1 MCGFSVHNS
10 EYNGTLF
17 RFPLRRESK
26 GKRVSTN
33 TYDVNKLRN
42 LLDALREEAHCILLF
57 LRSVRTVQVYEIKEN
72 GMHSHI
78 FKISISEVSR
88 DQLAQRHSN
97 FQARLKRCFEAQ
109 SFGIRDMLTDV
120 VHVQVDVS
128 DYQTHAERSSKWL
141 VANQVGSN
149 SPEVKKLANDLKVF
163 PWVGVALETSAAS
176 IRSSGGR
183 VFCVLPMP
191 QNVSCK
197 LPVHVNGMFSLNDER
212 RELKWR
218 GIERRNDPSALWNEL
233 LVKELLPVCYAKL
246 LLDHAK
252 LLLTPEQF
260 CQAWPDTLKVKGTH
274 WADILDPLL
283 RALLSKDV
291 IPFSKPGGMPMWTSV
306 NSATFVPKGR
316 KLPQSVTAA
325 LVACGVKIVNASDIV
340 WNAIQHCNILYT
352 TVSPSLA
359 RAQLKRVPT
368 SYVGLSRDQKLKLL
382 EYCLS
387 DMEYGDLQNLAL
399 LPLANG
405 SFACFGTAYSNS
417 AVYLCSQ
424 QCPHSLLPGLEGE
437 LVDESIDP
445 VLYRQLNQMA
455 SGRYNSNVQV
465 LTVNVV
471 ANLLHR
477 VLPNQAKLTLPH
489 YSINMWWLKQFWE
502 WVQGG
507 HLHFF
512 ANLLLVPVSDSTIV
526 KLSKNSALF
535 LPSTQSYSQPF
546 LSALEKLGVQ
556 CCLQSR
562 HTFVC
567 HNSYL
572 SSLVNFF
579 SPEGIL
585 EAIQC
590 ASPAYQYVTLT
601 KDEAA
606 QLVMQIHRISNPN
619 WQQIASLRE
628 IPMFLA
634 LQNAGE
640 RLYSVADVERMTG
653 RGAHMEPNSFPLNMQ
668 HFPSSIVLLSA
679 SNNYQNLL
687 LPKLSVNRTTTIN
700 ILVQSV
706 FPLIQN
712 LSLGR
717 NAAVNIMKE
726 VLDKINVITSRIG
739 FQQVQALEQAI
750 AKLPFVPVSARELK
764 PPNTLY
770 SPQDAELRGLFC
782 EEPVFPES
790 PFSDVKYIKILK
802 KCGLKTSAAQ
812 QDIIDVI
819 CTIGCDVQNYPVEV
833 DRVTLTRARA
843 ALNYIKRWEREM
855 QANVCMAFSRY
866 HRATNMKFSEALK
879 HLLLSKSWLPV
890 QPSPPQAYPSCLT
903 WRGSGYDSHLVS
915 RDSSVLFCENQSTLA
930 LACGSQ
936 MYFVEHSLPQAL
948 CNTFVSGQ
956 SNLIRHIMA
965 HLEEVIQN
973 CQNFDRL
980 DDIRRVTHTIYRLL
994 NKYTH
999 EGCTV
1004 ELSELQEAEECV
1016 WLTRQRKFVHPHNI
1030 ALEENPDFRHNLEP
1044 FLYILP
1050 DDLAEF
1056 KSLFQQLGM
1065 QDSVTREQI
1074 LGILLRIR
1082 QGDADSLNITSKQA
1096 WQLVMDILHWE
1107 ASALEEG
1114 EIVDV
1119 DPDLLV
1125 PVQSEEAWP
1134 VLVAANEV
1142 VYTDN
1147 DFLQNFL
1154 ESSGGDEAEYTFVHG
1169 RISLQMA
1176 EQLQLTPL
1184 SKHLDISEDAFEDVG
1199 QSEPLTVRLKN
1210 ILKDYKPGLTIIN
1223 ELLQNADDAG
1233 ATEMNVC
1240 YDKRT
1245 HTRNR
1250 KALFFPGMAEC
1261 HGPAL
1266 VVNNNAMFTKEDFQ
1280 NITKLAGATK
1290 ERKALKIGKFGIGFC
1305 SVYHITDI
1313 PSFVSNDLLY
1323 IFDPTMKFLKNEI
1336 KNPARP
1342 GKRVHFSSSFIRRS
1356 KQLGPYI
1363 GLFGF
1368 DLQSDCYEGTT
1379 FRFPFRTSTSELS
1392 EKMYKAN
1399 DMRQLMKE
1407 MEKSSSKLV
1416 LFLQSI
1422 TSVTFSDIDHGQK
1435 EISEIMR
1442 ITKHTESMADNRY
1455 LHSITCSV
1463 TGSRDTTT
1471 EYWLV
1476 ETCSQ
1481 TVLEKYSTSSVACT
1495 LSPLPSE
1502 GCYEV
1507 EQTKGELFC
1516 FLPLP
1521 IKTGLPV
1528 HVSSNFAVSNNRR
1541 GIWTSDEDDSVAR
1554 SDEVSWNVSLM
1565 KGVISS
1571 AYCGLLEALKELHCD
1586 SKLKDYKFFSMW
1598 PVEKELKVHNP
1609 WHLCVKAVYEAIEDD
1624 KELFFSAST
1633 KSWLTLSES
1642 KFLDPEMLGVSTA
1655 KSGSKVP
1662 KAVLDVV
1669 NHLEMPVV
1677 HLPKKYCKH
1686 IDLSESIETERAFLK
1701 HFFDNIYQLEDLLE
1715 SRNDILCL
1723 ALECYACELDQ
1734 QHESRFVYLHDIL
1747 TGNPCVPRQPEGL
1760 KLKKPHELIH
1770 PDAEFAKLFD
1780 VKDNVF
1786 PLQKFCDKVHVEN
1799 AMKQLGLHHKSI
1811 PLSMLEERASGIA
1824 ELHKADSVKAMGR
1837 TQLIIECLVNQDK
1850 QGDIA
1855 PEKCS
1860 RLSQIAFLPVMEE
1873 PRDYPLQWKGD
1884 KEKLYSGCELIKH
1897 GIYSSDTTN
1906 ISLAGSQLLFVDQEP
1921 PSRGGC
1927 GVISSKAQALLH
1939 IRSSP
1944 DSTEVIA
1951 HFHHLIEEFD
1961 GSPEM
1966 TNLTDHVCRKVYEFF
1981 EKHLT
1986 SEPKEFET
1994 IGACLAEKPCIWTGR
2009 KFVEC
2014 EVVAKK
2020 WRLNGPHLF
2029 KVPSSLETRK
2039 NLTAALGIREEFE
2052 VEDMVNALQHL
2063 KNDHGDNPLPDNC
2076 QELVKAIVSEMPSK
2090 FDADMRPIMLPDK
2103 EFVMHVSTELYHNDM
2118 PWAPPDDDYNFV
2130 HGSVP
2135 LEKAIAMGVQLCRS
2149 ASLEKYSV
2157 NSGFTVM
2164 EFGQHE
2170 ELTRRIQNIIRDYP
2184 FDMTILKELLQNA
2197 DDAKATKMHVILD
2210 MRKHSEEHLLSDAW
2224 SELQG
2229 PALLVWNDS
2238 VFTEKDLK
2246 GIQRLGLGSK
2256 RSDSET
2262 IGQYGIGFNAVY
2274 HLTDCPSF
2282 LTGGDT
2288 LCILDPHMKYVQQA
2302 TLRHPGAMYENLD
2315 ETFWSKFDGIK
2326 STYLRDGVKNRPKEL
2341 LGGTLFRFPLR
2352 HTPEHVRSSK
2362 IVKDL
2367 DGALDDKVKD
2377 AYKLLVL
2384 LQDWAPSMKQSLLF
2398 LNHIVELKFYVI
2410 KEKRGVLHL
2419 ENGYKTQLDEIAHKR
2434 RSELAQAAKSFYD
2447 AATRKPF
2454 ITAYPLTVVESQ
2466 GKRGKDII
2474 EEWLIQ
2480 QGVGDI
2486 ENNVKEW
2493 LFVEHVKPKHGIAAP
2508 LRHERVPGFKGQ
2520 VFCFLPLPEYTG
2532 LPVHINGHFILNST
2546 RRNLWVATD
2555 QEREDNK
2562 SYWNKNLLQAISSS
2576 YAHFLERITE
2586 YFPELEKCSNRES
2599 FEVGVKDYYACFPTI
2614 DRERKSQLW
2623 LQLVKEVFETMSKRN
2638 SPVLAVPTNISP
2650 RASEDKYVLEWHPL
2664 KNEPMPASQVYFEE
2678 HKKEKSLELIFERI
2692 GMKIT
2697 CAPRRIRSQFNEVKC
2712 DIPEICPAN
2721 VYEFYIQFYEA
2732 FISTHFP
2739 CPIQETPFKCVEDF
2753 NSFTKYLLHISPLP
2767 ISALTSTAEVFGMN
2781 IFPKPPFGYPLLLAA
2796 DEQLYIFDQSNKI
2809 LCSKFFEMFPEC
2821 QNKFLHPE
2829 LIACSYSLSYFVS
2842 VDDSREVCVC
2852 IVKELLESI
2861 LPVELKNACV
2871 SSESDLLTK
2880 FDVKGLWRCFTDDD
2894 VLGEA
2899 VEEVLKVWALLVTQ
2913 DGRLYRRISSEQL
2926 LPIIIESNTESSVI
2940 AVLKR
2945 EIKAP
2950 LLDTDIVPAEAVYSL
2965 CPKMANQK
2973 SVLQSLMYLYKQF
2986 PFSLTPQSAGTLIKY
3001 LSYIHLSQE
3010 ITCCQH
3016 LKCLPLFETINS
3028 TLTTLKGKSVF
3039 VWPNDICQ
3047 EGSEKWLMGT
3057 DLVFLKPHGAYSTL
3071 RVNKELQI
3079 WTITAEEA
3087 YVRFI
3092 FPKFFKMCKQHR
3104 YSHLKHIRDNSL
3116 MSQEDVSG
3124 VRFVSELKKL
3134 ACIGDD
3140 GKPLKPVSDFYT
3152 HQKKIFK
3159 TFPDYFQT
3167 LPQDLLKGEV
3177 TKWLPF
3183 FKKLGLRKTVTA
3195 EVFATLC
3202 RDVAGGKLKENT
3214 TAGSEVLVQYLFSV
3228 KEAKSHG
3235 FHENIRLLK
3244 SVSTIQ
3250 FVCPVPVPEL
3260 EWICKVPEAPNRVV
3274 LANGKVVPLCALSG
3288 SCCMEYKHLVW
3299 AIKHI
3304 VKVPT
3309 ISLLPKQVL
3318 ESLGICEKPTSK
3330 DLMESVR
3337 VISKSCFSD
3346 PTLFTKYR
3354 APQCK
3359 PGQEDLMVV
3368 MKSVFEHLK
3377 DIDRDAEELKLL
3389 SCIPVHAI
3397 LDEDEKGQYPV
3408 LVKPCRVVFRPTKD
3422 TQRYYPFLHSV
3433 SNELYPA
3440 RKFLEKVGV
3449 HDSIE
3454 LQHMQIVL
3462 ESAYNT
3468 SESGRVELDPNTM
3481 KVVSSAMV
3489 EVNSLLEKNKKD
3501 RQQMGDQVVA
3511 EKLHPLYLPG
3521 KDLDRFHMHAVDS
3534 LVYSSLRHNVN
3545 LSGTD
3550 LFLLWTPKKQDI
3562 HPERFCKLLPVSIR
3576 PRPLSQL
3583 CSTKVSKN
3591 CQKCDKIPKYVED
3604 IEKTLK
3610 FPNLQQALCLAVKS
3624 MLSLHFSEEEQQRLT
3639 EKFQKHIDHFFEALQ
3654 ICCVQSLKVDLFLK
3668 DSESSKPVA
3677 SQKEHCVIQ
3686 EEEQVFCVYI
3696 DSSIYLPFISKIH
3709 ECITDMLTL
3718 CLINDFKEEDYVTLK
3733 KFIERLLCAQRPDEI
3748 YSMLQEKEISFN
3760 EMDIALREPAL
3771 GDNVPVSLIER
3782 LDMSNLNIF
3791 YPHEWVAYQP
3801 PGEEETYI
3809 FAQVSHPTSLRN
3821 SADQPLPPAE
3831 IEYVIFTSED
3841 DKDRRKVKAID
3852 LYKIM
3857 RGETA
3862 PDDALPPPP
3871 SESRELVP
3879 FEGEKD
3885 AEPPP
3890 APKSP
3895 ITVEQG
3901 KEDVRKELEAIWH
3914 LSRDDRKRAIHR
3926 LYLKWHPDKN
3936 PQNPETAEE
3945 VFKFLQ
3951 DELDRLERG
3960 DGVTVENNSG
3970 PYQSWRESAQT
3981 WNFHAQQHRTYQ
3993 QQARRKRRRRRG
4005 GRGGGGGRFG
4015 GSGFGSFFFNEQST
4029 PSKNEDEAKSWV
4041 RQAVADH
4048 KALQVLLQEAQHD
4061 TRLHFHVCLMAR
4073 EVAEKA
4079 LKGAMLATCGLQNQ
4093 QRSNHNI
4100 VPLACAVEQMEP
4112 EKARGLSTLAEPLE
4126 SIYNDE
4132 TRFPK
4137 ENSGSA
4143 PYEMFTDETAMEAER
4158 CATRILDIVRDI
4170 VVVL

>member
-10 EYNGTLF
+10 EYNGTIF
-17 RFPLRRESK
+17 RFSLRRQSK
-26 GKRVSTN
+26 EKRVSTH
-33 TYDVNKLRN
+33 TYDINKLRN

-57 LRSVRTVQVYEIKEN
+57 LRSVRTVEVYEIMEN

-88 DQLAQRHSN
+88 DQLAQRRSN
-97 FQARLKRCFEAQ
+97 FQARLKRCFGAQ

-128 DYQTHAERSSKWL
+128 DYLTHTECSSKWL

-191 QNVSCK
+191 QDVSCK
-197 LPVHVNGMFSLNDER
+197 LPVHVNGTFSLNDER

-252 LLLTPEQF
+252 LLLTPEEF
-260 CQAWPDTLKVKGTH
+260 CQAWPDALTVKGTH

-291 IPFSKPGGMPMWTSV
+291 IPFSKPGGMHMWTSV
-306 NSATFVPKGR
+306 NSATFVPKG
-316 KLPQSVTAA
+316 KTLPQSVTAA

-340 WNAIQHCNILYT
+340 WNAIQHCNIPYT

-368 SYVGLSRDQKLKLL
+368 SYTGLSRDQKLELL
-382 EYCLS
+382 QYCLS
-387 DMEYGDLQNLAL
+387 DNQYGDLQNLAL

-417 AVYLCSQ
+417 SVYLCSH
-424 QCPHSLLPGLEGE
+424 QCPHSLLPDLEGE

-445 VLYRQLNQMA
+445 SLYRQLNQIA
-455 SGRYNSNVQV
+455 SGRYNSNLQV

-489 YSINMWWLKQFWE
+489 YSINMRWLKQFWE

-507 HLHFF
+507 HLHLF
-512 ANLLLVPVSDSTIV
+512 ANLLLVPVSDSAIV
-526 KLSKNSALF
+526 QLSKNNSALF

-556 CCLQSR
+556 CCLQSK
-562 HTFVC
+562 HTFVR
-567 HNSYL
+567 HSSYL
-572 SSLVNFF
+572 SSLMNFF
-579 SPEGIL
+579 SPGGIL
-585 EAIQC
+585 EAIRC
-590 ASPAYQYVTLT
+590 ASTAYQYITLT

-606 QLVMQIHRISNPN
+606 QLVMQMHSISNHN
-619 WQQIASLRE
+619 WQHIATLRE

-634 LQNAGE
+634 LQNTGE

-679 SNNYQNLL
+679 SNYYQNLL
-687 LPKLSVNRTTTIN
+687 LPKLSVNRTTTVN

-706 FPLIQN
+706 FPMIQN
-712 LSLGR
+712 HSLGR
-717 NAAVNIMKE
+717 NSAVNIMKE
-726 VLDKINVITSRIG
+726 VLDKFNAITSRIG
-739 FQQVQALEQAI
+739 FQQLQALEQAI

-802 KCGLKTSAAQ
+802 KCDLKTSASQ
-812 QDIIDVI
+812 QDIVDII
-819 CTIGCDVQNYPVEV
+819 HRIGCDVQSYPVKV
-833 DRVTLTRARA
+833 DRVKLTRARA
-843 ALNYIKRWEREM
+843 VLNYIKRWEREM
-855 QANVCMAFSRY
+855 QANVRMALSPY
-866 HRATNMKFSEALK
+866 HYETNMKFSEALK
-879 HLLLSKSWLPV
+879 HLLFSKSWLPV
-890 QPSPPQAYPSCLT
+890 QSSPPQGYPSCLT
-903 WRGSGYDSHLVS
+903 WKGSGYDSHLIS

-948 CNTFVSGQ
+948 CNTFVSGH
-956 SNLIRHIMA
+956 SDLIRHIMA

-973 CQNFDRL
+973 YQNFERL

-994 NKYTH
+994 NKFTR

-1004 ELSELQEAEECV
+1004 ELSQLQEAEECV
-1016 WLTRQRKFVHPHNI
+1016 WFTRQRKFVHPHNI
-1030 ALEENPDFRHNLEP
+1030 ALEQNQDFRHNLEP

-1065 QDSVTREQI
+1065 QESVTREQI
-1074 LGILLRIR
+1074 LGILPRIR
-1082 QGDADSLNITSKQA
+1082 EGDAHSLNVTSKQA

-1154 ESSGGDEAEYTFVHG
+1154 ESSGDDEAEYTFVHG
-1169 RISLQMA
+1169 RINLQMA

-1184 SKHLDISEDAFEDVG
+1184 SKYLDISEDAFEDMG

-1233 ATEMNVC
+1233 ATEMNIC

-1266 VVNNNAMFTKEDFQ
+1266 VVNNNAMFTEEDFQ

-1313 PSFVSNDLLY
+1313 PSFVSSDLLY

-1336 KNPARP
+1336 RNPARP
-1342 GKRVHFSSSFIRRS
+1342 GKRIRFSSSFIRRS

-1368 DLQSDCYEGTT
+1368 DSQSDCYKGTT

-1422 TSVTFSDIDHGQK
+1422 TTVTFSEIDHGQE

-1442 ITKHTESMADNRY
+1442 ITKHTESMADNRC

-1481 TVLEKYSTSSVACT
+1481 TVLEKYSTSSVACA

-1507 EQTKGELFC
+1507 EQIKGELFC

-1541 GIWTSDEDDSVAR
+1541 GIWTSDEDDAIAR
-1554 SDEVSWNVSLM
+1554 SDEVLWNVSLM
-1565 KGVISS
+1565 EGVISS
-1571 AYCGLLEALKELHCD
+1571 AYCGLLEALKKLHCD
-1586 SKLKDYKFFSMW
+1586 SKLEDYDFYSMW
-1598 PVEKELKVHNP
+1598 PVEKELKMHNP

-1624 KELFFSAST
+1624 KELFFSTST

-1642 KFLDPEMLGVSTA
+1642 KFLDPEILRVLTT

-1701 HFFDNIYQLEDLLE
+1701 HFFDNIDQLEDLLE

-1723 ALECYACELDQ
+1723 ALECYECERDQ
-1734 QHESRFVYLHDIL
+1734 QHEGRFVHLRNIL
-1747 TGNPCVPRQPEGL
+1747 TGNPCVPYEPEGL
-1760 KLKKPHELIH
+1760 KLKKPQELIH
-1770 PDAEFAKLFD
+1770 PEAEFAKLFD
-1780 VKDNVF
+1780 VEDNVF

-1799 AMKQLGLHHKSI
+1799 AMKHLGLHHKSI
-1811 PLSMLEERASGIA
+1811 PLSKLEERASGIA
-1824 ELHKADSVKAMGR
+1824 ELHEADSVVAMGR

-1850 QGDIA
+1850 QGDIT

-1860 RLSQIAFLPVMEE
+1860 RLSQIAFLPVMEK

-1897 GIYSSDTTN
+1897 GMHSSDMTN
-1906 ISLAGSQLLFVDQEP
+1906 ISLTGSQLLFVDQEP

-1927 GVISSKAQALLH
+1927 GVISSKAQELLH
-1939 IRSSP
+1939 IKSSP

-1966 TNLTDHVCRKVYEFF
+1966 VDFANRVCRKVYEFL
-1981 EKHLT
+1981 EAHLAHSG
-1986 SEPKEFET
+1986 SEELPSN
-1994 IGACLAEKPCIWTGR
+1994 GACLTEMPCIWTG
-2009 KFVEC
+2009 KMFVNC
-2014 EVVAKK
+2014 EAVAKR
-2020 WRLNGPHLF
+2020 WHLNGPHLF

-2052 VEDMVNALQHL
+2052 VEDMVMALHHL

-2076 QELVKAIVSEMPSK
+2076 QELVRAIVSKMASECHI
-2090 FDADMRPIMLPDK
+2090 DMRPIMLPDTQ
-2103 EFVMHVSTELYHNDM
+2103 FVMHASTELYHNDM

-2130 HGSVP
+2130 HRFVP
-2135 LEKAIAMGVQLCRS
+2135 LETAVAMGVQLCRS

-2157 NSGFTVM
+2157 NSEFTVM

-2210 MRKHSEEHLLSDAW
+2210 MRKHSEEHLLSEAW

-2282 LTGGDT
+2282 LTGGDK

-2302 TLRHPGAMYENLD
+2302 TLRHPGAMYANLD
-2315 ETFWSKFDGIK
+2315 EKFWSKFDGIK
-2326 STYLRDGVKNRPKEL
+2326 STYLRDDVKNRPKEL

-2352 HTPEHVRSSK
+2352 HTIGHVRSSK

-2367 DGALDDKVKD
+2367 GGTLEAKMIT
-2377 AYKLLVL
+2377 AHKLLQL
-2384 LQDWAPSMKQSLLF
+2384 LEKWAPRMKQSLLF
-2398 LNHIVELKFYVI
+2398 LNHIVELKFLVI
-2410 KEKRGVLHL
+2410 KERRGVLHL
-2419 ENGYKTQLDEIAHKR
+2419 ETAYKTELDETARER
-2434 RSELAQAAKSFYD
+2434 RSELAQAVKSFHN
-2447 AATRKPF
+2447 AETRKPF
-2454 ITAYPLTVVESQ
+2454 ITTYPLTIVESQ
-2466 GKRGKDII
+2466 GKKGKDIT

-2486 ENNVKEW
+2486 ENNVKKW
-2493 LFVEHVKPKHGIAAP
+2493 LFVEHVNPKHGIAAP
-2508 LRHERVPGFKGQ
+2508 LRRDRVPGFKGQ

-2532 LPVHINGHFILNST
+2532 LPVHTNGHFILNST

-2555 QEREDNK
+2555 QERDDDK
-2562 SYWNKNLLQAISSS
+2562 SYWNKSLLQAISSS

-2586 YFPELEKCSNRES
+2586 YFPELEKCLSHES
-2599 FEVGVKDYYACFPTI
+2599 FEVGVNDYYACFPTI
-2614 DRERKSQLW
+2614 DGERISQLW

-2664 KNEPMPASQVYFEE
+2664 KNETMPASQVYFEE
-2678 HKKEKSLELIFERI
+2678 DQKEKSLELIFERI

-2697 CAPRRIRSQFNEVKC
+2697 CAPRRIRSQFNKVKC
-2712 DIPEICPAN
+2712 DIPEIHPAN
-2721 VYEFYIQFYEA
+2721 VYEFYIQFYKK

-2739 CPIQETPFKCVEDF
+2739 CPIQETPFKYVEDF
-2753 NSFTKYLLHISPLP
+2753 KSFIKYLLHISPLP

-2781 IFPKPPFGYPLLLAA
+2781 TFPKPPFGYPLLLAA

-2809 LCSKFFEMFPEC
+2809 LCSKFFKMFPEC

-2829 LIACSYSLSYFVS
+2829 LIACSYSSSYFVS

-2861 LPVELKNACV
+2861 LPVELKNAYV
-2871 SSESDLLTK
+2871 SSESDVMTN
-2880 FDVKGLWRCFTDDD
+2880 FDVKGLWKCIAGDSIFK
-2894 VLGEA
+2894 VAL
-2899 VEEVLKVWALLVTQ
+2899 EEVLKVWALLVTQ
-2913 DGRLYRRISSEQL
+2913 GGRLFRRISSEQL
-2926 LPIIIESNTESSVI
+2926 LPIIVGTLQSSTYSSVI

-2945 EIKAP
+2945 EVKAP
-2950 LLDTDIVPAEAVYSL
+2950 LLDTDIVPAETVSSL
-2965 CPKMANQK
+2965 CPNVSDYK
-2973 SVLQSLMYLYKQF
+2973 SVLQTLVYLYKEF
-2986 PFSLTPQSAGTLIKY
+2986 PFSLTVQSAGTLINY
-3001 LSYIHLSQE
+3001 FSCINLSKE
-3010 ITCCQH
+3010 MTCWQQ
-3016 LKCLPLFETINS
+3016 LKCLPIFETING
-3028 TLTTLKGKSVF
+3028 TLTTLEGKRVY
-3039 VWPNDICQ
+3039 VWPTSICQ
-3047 EGSEKWLMGT
+3047 EGNKQWLMGT
-3057 DLVFLKPHGAYSTL
+3057 DLVFLKPYGAYRNL
-3071 RVNKELQI
+3071 RVNRELQI
-3079 WTITAEEA
+3079 QSITAEEA
-3087 YVRFI
+3087 YVQFI
-3092 FPKFFKMCKQHR
+3092 FPSFFKMCKTDR
-3104 YSHLKHIRDNSL
+3104 YSHLKHIRDSL
-3116 MSQEDVSG
+3116 FIFLSSSKDQLAIN
-3124 VRFVSELKKL
+3124 FVLALKRL
-3134 ACIGDD
+3134 PCIGDD
-3140 GKPLKPVSDFYT
+3140 GKPLKRVCDFHT
-3152 HQKKIFK
+3152 HQKDIFK
-3159 TFPDYFQT
+3159 TFPHHFQT

-3177 TKWLPF
+3177 RQWMPF
-3183 FKKLGLRKTVTA
+3183 FKKLGLQERVTA
-3195 EVFATLC
+3195 DMFITLC

-3214 TAGSEVLVQYLFSV
+3214 MVGSEVLVEYLFFID
-3228 KEAKSHG
+3228 EAKSHK
-3235 FHENIRLLK
+3235 FHENASLLK
-3244 SVSTIQ
+3244 SISTIQ

-3260 EWICKVPEAPNRVV
+3260 EWICKVPEATNRVL
-3274 LANGKVVPLCALSG
+3274 LANGKEVPLCALSA
-3288 SCCMEYKHLVW
+3288 SYCMEYKHLVW
-3299 AIKHI
+3299 AVKHI
-3304 VKVPT
+3304 VKVPN
-3309 ISLLPKQVL
+3309 IDLLPKQVL

-3337 VISKSCFSD
+3337 VISESCFSN
-3346 PTLFTKYR
+3346 PTLFTKYK

-3359 PGQEDLMVV
+3359 SGQEDLMPV
-3368 MKSVFEHLK
+3368 MISVFEHLK
-3377 DIDRDAEELKLL
+3377 GISDKDAKELKLL

-3397 LDEDEKGQYPV
+3397 LDEEEKGQYPV
-3408 LVKPCRVVFRPTKD
+3408 LVKPCCVVFRPTKD
-3422 TQRYYPFLHSV
+3422 TQQYYPFLHSV
-3433 SNELYPA
+3433 SSDLYRA
-3440 RKFLEKVGV
+3440 REFLEKVGV
-3449 HDSIE
+3449 NDSIE
-3454 LQHMQIVL
+3454 LEHMQIVL
-3462 ESAYNT
+3462 ESAYT
-3468 SESGRVELDPNTM
+3468 ISKHGAVEMDPNTM
-3481 KVVSSAMV
+3481 KVVSSALV

-3501 RQQMGDQVVA
+3501 RQQMGDQVLA

-3521 KDLDRFHMHAVDS
+3521 KDLDHFHMHAVDS
-3534 LVYSSLRHNVN
+3534 LVYSSLRHVN
-3545 LSGTD
+3545 LSGTN
-3550 LFLLWTPKKQDI
+3550 LSLLWTPRDQDVY
-3562 HPERFCKLLPVSIR
+3562 PEKFCKLLPKNLR

-3583 CSTKVSKN
+3583 CIKKVSEN
-3591 CQKCDKIPKYVED
+3591 CKKSDKIPTYVEH
-3604 IEKTLK
+3604 IEKTLTY
-3610 FPNLQQALCLAVKS
+3610 N
-3624 MLSLHFSEEEQQRLT
+3624 R
-3639 EKFQKHIDHFFEALQ
+3639 
-3654 ICCVQSLKVDLFLK
+3654 
-3668 DSESSKPVA
+3668 
-3677 SQKEHCVIQ
+3677 
-3686 EEEQVFCVYI
+3686 
-3696 DSSIYLPFISKIH
+3696 
-3709 ECITDMLTL
+3709 
-3718 CLINDFKEEDYVTLK
+3718 
-3733 KFIERLLCAQRPDEI
+3733 LCAW
-3748 YSMLQEKEISFN
+3748 L
-3760 EMDIALREPAL
+3760 
-3771 GDNVPVSLIER
+3771 
-3782 LDMSNLNIF
+3782 
-3791 YPHEWVAYQP
+3791 
-3801 PGEEETYI
+3801 
-3809 FAQVSHPTSLRN
+3809 
-3821 SADQPLPPAE
+3821 
-3831 IEYVIFTSED
+3831 
-3841 DKDRRKVKAID
+3841 
-3852 LYKIM
+3852 
-3857 RGETA
+3857 
-3862 PDDALPPPP
+3862 
-3871 SESRELVP
+3871 
-3879 FEGEKD
+3879 
-3885 AEPPP
+3885 
-3890 APKSP
+3890 
-3895 ITVEQG
+3895 
-3901 KEDVRKELEAIWH
+3901 
-3914 LSRDDRKRAIHR
+3914 
-3926 LYLKWHPDKN
+3926 
-3936 PQNPETAEE
+3936 
-3945 VFKFLQ
+3945 
-3951 DELDRLERG
+3951 
-3960 DGVTVENNSG
+3960 
-3970 PYQSWRESAQT
+3970 
-3981 WNFHAQQHRTYQ
+3981 
-3993 QQARRKRRRRRG
+3993 
-4005 GRGGGGGRFG
+4005 
-4015 GSGFGSFFFNEQST
+4015 
-4029 PSKNEDEAKSWV
+4029 
-4041 RQAVADH
+4041 
-4048 KALQVLLQEAQHD
+4048 
-4061 TRLHFHVCLMAR
+4061 
-4073 EVAEKA
+4073 
-4079 LKGAMLATCGLQNQ
+4079 
-4093 QRSNHNI
+4093 
-4100 VPLACAVEQMEP
+4100 
-4112 EKARGLSTLAEPLE
+4112 
-4126 SIYNDE
+4126 
-4132 TRFPK
+4132 
-4137 ENSGSA
+4137 
-4143 PYEMFTDETAMEAER
+4143 
-4158 CATRILDIVRDI
+4158 
-4170 VVVL
+4170 

>member
-1 MCGFSVHNS
+1 M
-10 EYNGTLF
+10 E
-17 RFPLRRESK
+17 
-26 GKRVSTN
+26 
-33 TYDVNKLRN
+33 
-42 LLDALREEAHCILLF
+42 
-57 LRSVRTVQVYEIKEN
+57 VYEIMED

-78 FKISISEVSR
+78 FKISISEVSH
-88 DQLAQRHSN
+88 DELAQRRSN
-97 FQARLKRCFEAQ
+97 FQARLKRCYKAQ

-128 DYQTHAERSSKWL
+128 DYKTHTECSSMWL

-149 SPEVKKLANDLKVF
+149 SSEVKKLANDLKVF
-163 PWVGVALETSAAS
+163 PWVGVALETSATS

-191 QNVSCK
+191 QDVSCK
-197 LPVHVNGMFSLNDER
+197 LPVHVNGTFSLNDER

-218 GIERRNDPSALWNEL
+218 GIERRNDPSALWNHL

-283 RALLSKDV
+283 QALLSKDV

-306 NSATFVPKGR
+306 NSATFVPKGGT
-316 KLPQSVTAA
+316 LPQSVTTA
-325 LVACGVKIVNASDIV
+325 LVACGVKMVDASIVYDASDIV
-340 WNAIQHCNILYT
+340 WNAIQHCNIPYT

-368 SYVGLSRDQKLKLL
+368 SYTGLSRDQKLELL
-382 EYCLS
+382 QYCLS
-387 DMEYGDLQNLAL
+387 DNQYGDLQSLAL

-405 SFACFGTAYSNS
+405 SFTCFGTACSNIS
-417 AVYLCSQ
+417 VYLCSQ
-424 QCPHSLLPGLEGE
+424 QCPGSLLPGLEKE
-437 LVDESIDP
+437 LVDETIDP
-445 VLYRQLNQMA
+445 DLYRQLNEIA
-455 SGRYNSNVQV
+455 SGEYNSNLQA
-465 LTVNVV
+465 LTVKAV
-471 ANLLHR
+471 AALLHK
-477 VLPNQAKLTLPH
+477 VLPNQAELTLPH
-489 YSINMWWLKQFWE
+489 YSINMRWLKQFWE

-507 HLHFF
+507 NLHLFV
-512 ANLLLVPVSDSTIV
+512 NLLLVPVSDSTIV
-526 KLSKNSALF
+526 QLSKNSALF

-556 CCLQSR
+556 CCVQSR
-562 HTFVC
+562 HRFVR
-567 HNSYL
+567 HSSYL
-572 SSLVNFF
+572 SSLMNFF

-585 EAIQC
+585 EAIHC
-590 ASPAYQYVTLT
+590 ASPAHQYITLT

-606 QLVMQIHRISNPN
+606 QLVMQMHSISNPN
-619 WQQIASLRE
+619 RQHIATLRE

-634 LQNAGE
+634 LQNTGE

-653 RGAHMEPNSFPLNMQ
+653 RRAYMEPNSFPLNMQ

-687 LPKLSVNRTTTIN
+687 LPKLSVNRTTTVDL
-700 ILVQSV
+700 LVQSV

-712 LSLGR
+712 HSLER

-726 VLDKINVITSRIG
+726 VLDKINAITSRIG

-750 AKLPFVPVSARELK
+750 ARLPFVPVTARELK

-790 PFSDVKYIKILK
+790 PFSDGKYIKILK
-802 KCGLKTSAAQ
+802 QCGLKTSASQ
-812 QDIIDVI
+812 QDIVDII
-819 CTIGCDVQNYPVEV
+819 CSIGCEIQSYPVEV
-833 DRVTLTRARA
+833 DRVKLTRARA
-843 ALNYIKRWEREM
+843 VLNYIKMWESE
-855 QANVCMAFSRY
+855 
-866 HRATNMKFSEALK
+866 KFSEALK
-879 HLLLSKSWLPV
+879 HSLIAKSWLPV
-890 QPSPPQAYPSCLT
+890 QSLPPQGYPPCLT
-903 WRGSGYDSHLVS
+903 WKGSGYDSHLVS
-915 RDSSVLFCENQSTLA
+915 YDSSVLLCENQSTLA

-948 CNTFVSGQ
+948 CNTFVSGH
-956 SNLIRHIMA
+956 SDLIQHIMA

-980 DDIRRVTHTIYRLL
+980 NDIRRVTHTIYRRL
-994 NKYTH
+994 NKYTC
-999 EGCTV
+999 EGCPV
-1004 ELSELQEAEECV
+1004 ELSELQQTKECV

-1030 ALEENPDFRHNLEP
+1030 ALEQNPDFRHYLEP

-1065 QDSVTREQI
+1065 QESVTHEQI
-1074 LGILLRIR
+1074 LGILPRIR
-1082 QGDADSLNITSKQA
+1082 EGDVDSLNITSKRA
-1096 WQLVMDILHWE
+1096 WQLVMDILNWE

-1147 DFLQNFL
+1147 DFLQHFL
-1154 ESSGGDEAEYTFVHG
+1154 ESSGDDEAEHTFVHG
-1169 RISLQMA
+1169 QINLQMA
-1176 EQLQLTPL
+1176 KQLQLTPL
-1184 SKHLDISEDAFEDVG
+1184 SKHLNISEDAFEDVG

-1210 ILKDYKPGLTIIN
+1210 ILKDYKPGLTIIK

-1240 YDKRT
+1240 YDKRI
-1245 HTRNR
+1245 HTRDR

-1266 VVNNNAMFTKEDFQ
+1266 VVNNNAMFTEEDFQ

-1313 PSFVSNDLLY
+1313 PSFVSNGLLY
-1323 IFDPTMKFLKNEI
+1323 IFDPTLKFLKNEI

-1356 KQLGPYI
+1356 KQLGPYV

-1368 DLQSDCYEGTT
+1368 DPQSNCYKGTT

-1407 MEKSSSKLV
+1407 TEKSSSKLV

-1422 TSVTFSDIDHGQK
+1422 TTVTFSEIDHGQE

-1442 ITKHTESMADNRY
+1442 ITKQTKSMADNRC

-1481 TVLEKYSTSSVACT
+1481 TVLERYSTSSVACA

-1507 EQTKGELFC
+1507 EQIKGELFC

-1521 IKTGLPV
+1521 IETGLPV

-1541 GIWTSDEDDSVAR
+1541 GIWTSDEDDAIAR

-1586 SKLKDYKFFSMW
+1586 SKLEDYEFFSMW
-1598 PVEKELKVHNP
+1598 PVEKELKVQNP
-1609 WHLCVKAVYEAIEDD
+1609 WHLCVKAIYEAIEDD

-1633 KSWLTLSES
+1633 KSWLTLNES
-1642 KFLDPEMLGVSTA
+1642 KFLDPEILRVSTT

-1701 HFFDNIYQLEDLLE
+1701 YFFDNIDQLEDLLE
-1715 SRNDILCL
+1715 SRNDILCV

-1734 QHESRFVYLHDIL
+1734 QHEGRFVYLCDIL
-1747 TGNPCVPRQPEGL
+1747 TGNPCIPCEPDGL
-1760 KLKKPHELIH
+1760 ELKKPHELIH

-1780 VKDNVF
+1780 VEDNVF
-1786 PLQKFCDKVHVEN
+1786 PLHTFCDKVHVEN
-1799 AMKQLGLHHKSI
+1799 AMKHLGLHHKSI
-1811 PLSMLEERASGIA
+1811 PLSMMEERASGIA
-1824 ELHKADSVKAMGR
+1824 ELHKADSVKAMER
-1837 TQLIIECLVNQDK
+1837 TQLIIQCLVKEDK
-1850 QGDIA
+1850 QGDIT

-1860 RLSQIAFLPVMEE
+1860 QLSQITFLPVMEE

-1884 KEKLYSGCELIKH
+1884 KEKLYSGRELFKH
-1897 GIYSSDTTN
+1897 GMYSSDTTN

-1927 GVISSKAQALLH
+1927 GVISSRAQALLH
-1939 IRSSP
+1939 IKSSP
-1944 DSTEVIA
+1944 DFTEVIT

-1961 GSPEM
+1961 GSSEM
-1966 TNLTDHVCRKVYEFF
+1966 TKLADCVCRKAYEFF
-1981 EKHLT
+1981 EKHLI
-1986 SEPKEFET
+1986 SKPGEFET
-1994 IGACLAEKPCIWTGR
+1994 IGACLAEKPCIWTGQN
-2009 KFVEC
+2009 FVEC

-2020 WRLNGPHLF
+2020 WRLDGPHLF
-2029 KVPSSLETRK
+2029 KVPSSLETCK
-2039 NLTAALGIREEFE
+2039 NLTAALGIREKFK
-2052 VEDMVNALQHL
+2052 VEDMVMALQHL

-2076 QELVKAIVSEMPSK
+2076 QELVKVIVSEMPSK
-2090 FDADMRPIMLPDK
+2090 FDTDMRPIMLPDTD
-2103 EFVMHVSTELYHNDM
+2103 FVMHSSTELYHNNM
-2118 PWAPPDDDYNFV
+2118 PWAQPDDDYNFV

-2135 LEKAIAMGVQLCRS
+2135 LKTAVAMGVQLCRT
-2149 ASLEKYSV
+2149 ASLAKYSV
-2157 NSGFTVM
+2157 DSGFTVM

-2170 ELTRRIQNIIRDYP
+2170 ELTMRIQNIIRDYP

-2210 MRKHSEEHLLSDAW
+2210 MRQHSEEHLLSEAW
-2224 SELQG
+2224 KELQG

-2238 VFTEKDLK
+2238 VFTEQDLI
-2246 GIQRLGLGSK
+2246 GIQSLGLGSK

-2282 LTGGDT
+2282 LTSGDM
-2288 LCILDPHMKYVQQA
+2288 LCILDPHRKYVEQA
-2302 TLRHPGAMYENLD
+2302 TSRLPGAMYADLD
-2315 ETFWSKFDGIK
+2315 EKFWSKFDGIK
-2326 STYLRDGVKNRPKEL
+2326 PTYLRDNVKNRPKEL

-2352 HTPEHVRSSK
+2352 HTPEHVTSSK

-2367 DGALDDKVKD
+2367 SGTLEAKMIT
-2377 AYKLLVL
+2377 AHKLLEL
-2384 LQDWAPSMKQSLLF
+2384 LEKWAPRMKQSLLF
-2398 LNHIVELKFYVI
+2398 LNHIVELKFFVI
-2410 KEKRGVLHL
+2410 KDGRGALHL
-2419 ENGYKTQLDEIAHKR
+2419 ESGYKTELDKTAHER
-2434 RSELAQAAKSFYD
+2434 RSELAQAVKSFHD
-2447 AATRKPF
+2447 PATRKPF
-2454 ITAYPLTVVESQ
+2454 ITTYPLKIVESQ
-2466 GKRGKDII
+2466 GKRGKDIT

-2493 LFVEHVKPKHGIAAP
+2493 RYVEHVKPKHGIAAP
-2508 LRHERVPGFKGQ
+2508 LRRDRVPGFKGQ

-2546 RRNLWVATD
+2546 RRNLWVSTD
-2555 QEREDNK
+2555 QEREEDNR

-2586 YFPELEKCSNRES
+2586 YFPELEKCSIRES
-2599 FEVGVKDYYACFPTI
+2599 FEVGVNDYYACFPKLDGEKI
-2614 DRERKSQLW
+2614 SPDW
-2623 LQLVKEVFETMSKRN
+2623 LQLVNEVFEIMSKRN
-2638 SPVLAVPTNISP
+2638 SSVLAVLSP
-2650 RASEDKYVLEWHPL
+2650 RASEDKYVLHWQPL
-2664 KNEPMPASQVYFEE
+2664 KNDAMPASQVYFE
-2678 HKKEKSLELIFERI
+2678 KDAREKSLELIFERI

-2697 CAPRRIRSQFNEVKC
+2697 CAPRRIRSQFKKVKC

-2721 VYEFYIQFYEA
+2721 VFEFYIQFYKR

-2753 NSFTKYLLHISPLP
+2753 KSFTEYLLYNTH
-2767 ISALTSTAEVFGMN
+2767 TSTADVVGMYA
-2781 IFPKPPFGYPLLLAA
+2781 FPKQPFGYPLLLAA

-2809 LCSKFFEMFPEC
+2809 LCSKFFKMFPEC
-2821 QNKFLHPE
+2821 QHKFLHPK
-2829 LIACSYSLSYFVS
+2829 LIACLYSSSYFVS

-2852 IVKELLESI
+2852 IVKELVESI

-2871 SSESDLLTK
+2871 LSESDVLTK
-2880 FDVKGLWRCFTDDD
+2880 FDVKGLWKCLSDDS
-2894 VLGEA
+2894 VFRVAL
-2899 VEEVLKVWALLVTQ
+2899 EEVLKVWALLVTQ
-2913 DGRLYRRISSEQL
+2913 DGRLFQLISSAQ
-2926 LPIIIESNTESSVI
+2926 PIIIGTLQSSTYSSVI
-2940 AVLKR
+2940 AVLKK

-2950 LLDTDIVPAEAVYSL
+2950 LLDTYIVPAETVSSL
-2965 CPKMANQK
+2965 CPNVSDYK
-2973 SVLQSLMYLYKQF
+2973 SVLQTLVYLYKEF
-2986 PFSLTPQSAGTLIKY
+2986 PFPLTVESAGILIKY
-3001 LSYIHLSQE
+3001 FSCIHLRQE
-3010 ITCCQH
+3010 IICCQQ
-3016 LKCLPLFETINS
+3016 LKCLPLFETIS
-3028 TLTTLKGKSVF
+3028 GTLTTLEGKSVY

-3047 EGSEKWLMGT
+3047 EGNKQWLMGT
-3057 DLVFLKPHGAYSTL
+3057 DLVFLNPHGAYNTL
-3071 RVNKELQI
+3071 RVKQELQI
-3079 WTITAEEA
+3079 WTITADEA

-3092 FPKFFKMCKQHR
+3092 FPNFFKMCKKDR
-3104 YSHLKHIRDNSL
+3104 YSHLRHIRDFLFPSL
-3116 MSQEDVSG
+3116 SLSRDYSAST
-3124 VRFVSELKKL
+3124 FVSDLKRL
-3134 ACIGDD
+3134 PCIGDD
-3140 GKPLKPVSDFYT
+3140 GTPLQAVCDFYT
-3152 HQKKIFK
+3152 HQKEIFK
-3159 TFPDYFQT
+3159 TFPDHFQT

-3177 TKWLPF
+3177 RQWMQF
-3183 FKKLGLRKTVTA
+3183 FKKLGLQERVTA
-3195 EVFATLC
+3195 EMFATLC
-3202 RDVAGGKLKENT
+3202 RDVAGGKLKEKT
-3214 TAGSEVLVQYLFSV
+3214 VVGSEVLVQYLFSFD
-3228 KEAKSHG
+3228 EAKSHG
-3235 FHENIRLLK
+3235 FHENVRLL
-3244 SVSTIQ
+3244 SSIP

-3260 EWICKVPEAPNRVV
+3260 EWICKVPEAPNCVV
-3274 LANGKVVPLCALSG
+3274 LANGKEVPLCALSG

-3299 AIKHI
+3299 AVKHI

-3309 ISLLPKQVL
+3309 IASVHKQVL
-3318 ESLGICEKPTSK
+3318 KSLQMCEKPTSE
-3330 DLMESVR
+3330 DLIESIR

-3346 PTLFTKYR
+3346 PTLFAKYK
-3354 APQCK
+3354 APQCQ
-3359 PGQEDLMVV
+3359 PGQKDLMTV
-3368 MKSVFEHLK
+3368 MRTIFEHLK
-3377 DIDRDAEELKLL
+3377 DISNKGAEELKLL

-3397 LDEDEKGQYPV
+3397 ITEEQGQYPV
-3408 LVKPCRVVFRPTKD
+3408 LVKPCCVVFGAKKH
-3422 TQRYYPFLHSV
+3422 TQQYYPFLHSV
-3433 SNELYPA
+3433 SNDLYPA
-3440 RKFLEKVGV
+3440 RDFLEKVGV

-3468 SESGRVELDPNTM
+3468 SESGTVELDPNTM
-3481 KVVSSAMV
+3481 EVVSSAMV

-3511 EKLHPLYLPG
+3511 EKLQPLYLPG
-3521 KDLDRFHMHAVDS
+3521 KDLDRFHMHAVNS
-3534 LVYSSLRHNVN
+3534 LVYSSLHHNVN

-3550 LFLLWTPKKQDI
+3550 LFLLWTPIKQDI
-3562 HPERFCKLLPVSIR
+3562 YPEKFCKLLPLSIR

-3583 CSTKVSKN
+3583 CHKEVSEN
-3591 CQKCDKIPKYVED
+3591 CEKCDKIPKYVED

-3624 MLSLHFSEEEQQRLT
+3624 MLSLHSSEKDQQRLI
-3639 EKFQKHIDHFFEALQ
+3639 EKFQKHIAHFFEALK
-3654 ICCVQSLKVDLFLK
+3654 ICCVQNLKVDLFLK
-3668 DSESSKPVA
+3668 DSESYKPVA
-3677 SQKEHCVIQ
+3677 SQKEDCVIQ
-3686 EEEQVFCVYI
+3686 QEEQVFCVYI
-3696 DSSIYLPFISKIH
+3696 DSSIHLPFISNIH
-3709 ECITDMLTL
+3709 KHITDVLAF
-3718 CLINDFKEEDYVTLK
+3718 CVINDFKEEDFVTLK

-3748 YSMLQEKEISFN
+3748 YSMLQEREISCN
-3760 EMDIALREPAL
+3760 EMDNALREPAL
-3771 GDNVPVSLIER
+3771 GDNVPVSWIER

-3791 YPHEWVAYQP
+3791 QPHEWVAYQP
-3801 PGEEETYI
+3801 PGKEETYI

-3821 SADQPLPPAE
+3821 AADQPLHPAE

-3841 DKDRRKVKAID
+3841 DKDGRNVKAID

-3879 FEGEKD
+3879 FKGEKD

-3890 APKSP
+3890 APKPP

-3901 KEDVRKELEAIWH
+3901 KEEVRRELEAIRH
-3914 LSRDDRKRAIHR
+3914 LSGDERKRAIRR

-3936 PQNPETAEE
+3936 LQSPETAEE

-3951 DELDRLERG
+3951 SELDRLERG

-3970 PYQSWRESAQT
+3970 PYQSWRTSART
-3981 WNFHAQQHRTYQ
+3981 WNTHAQQHRTYQ
-3993 QQARRKRRRRRG
+3993 QQARRNRRRRRG
-4005 GRGGGGGRFG
+4005 GGGGGGFG
-4015 GSGFGSFFFNEQST
+4015 GGGFESFFFNQQFT
-4029 PSKNEDEAKSWV
+4029 PPKNEDEAKRWV

-4061 TRLHFHVCLMAR
+4061 AHLLCHVCFMAH

-4079 LKGAMLATCGLQNQ
+4079 LKGAMLATCGLQNK

-4100 VPLACAVEQMEP
+4100 VPLACAVEQTEP
-4112 EKARGLSTLAEPLE
+4112 EKARGLLTLAEPLK
-4126 SIYNDE
+4126 STYKDE

-4137 ENSGSA
+4137 EESA
-4143 PYEMFTDETAMEAER
+4143 STPYERFKQETAMEAER
-4158 CATRILDIVRDI
+4158 CATRILEIVRDI
-4170 VVVL
+4170 VVVVM